1 MRELKLFFILE
12 KIAGDQGTDVDE
24 AELNG
29 RIAMLAIQR
38 GVRPEKL
45 KQQMA
50 KDGTLANMYIQ
61 MREQKAVDKLLESAQ
76 FEEVDLQS

>member
-1 MRELKLFFILE
+1 
-12 KIAGDQGTDVDE
+12 
-24 AELNG
+24 
-29 RIAMLAIQR
+29 MLAIQR
-38 GVRPEKL
+38 GARPEKL

-76 FEEVDLQS
+76 FEEVDLQQ